1 MDLSRVSLSSASQAL
16 SRLREDLGALPP
28 LTLST
33 LPPGETALFL
43 VDLIEGFARTGPLS
57 SPRVESLLAPA
68 AALLRRCASLGF
80 ACVAFADTH
89 TPDSLELQ
97 SYPSHCLAGTEEAR
111 ICRELADAGGYTLI
125 PKDSTNGFVE
135 PAFESWRESHPHIR
149 RYLVVGDCTDICI
162 AQFALTAKAW
172 HNARRLPLQVMVPLS
187 LVDTYDGGTHQADLM
202 NLTALA
208 SLHGNGIELYS
219 HIVDTTAE
227 V

>member
-80 ACVAFADTH
+80 A
-89 TPDSLELQ
+89 
-97 SYPSHCLAGTEEAR
+97 
-111 ICRELADAGGYTLI
+111 
-125 PKDSTNGFVE
+125 
-135 PAFESWRESHPHIR
+135 
-149 RYLVVGDCTDICI
+149 
-162 AQFALTAKAW
+162 
-172 HNARRLPLQVMVPLS
+172 LS
-187 LVDTYDGGTHQADLM
+187 L
-202 NLTALA
+202 
-208 SLHGNGIELYS
+208 I
-219 HIVDTTAE
+219 HIYHKHREPPDCWRAARQSVP
-227 V
+227 